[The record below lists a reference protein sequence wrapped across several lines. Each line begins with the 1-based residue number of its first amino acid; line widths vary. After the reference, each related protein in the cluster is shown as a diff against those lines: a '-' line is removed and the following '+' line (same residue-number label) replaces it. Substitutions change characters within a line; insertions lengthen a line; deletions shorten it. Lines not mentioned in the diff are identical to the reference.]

1 MILTVTPVE
10 GGSIMRARTWVDAT
24 TRFNPF
30 KRLIAWLLIGI
41 SASQL
46 GLSLILL
53 KIFIILIFI
62 FFY

>member
-1 MILTVTPVE
+1 
-10 GGSIMRARTWVDAT
+10 MRARTWVDAR

-46 GLSLILL
+46 GLLISFLHYIAIIYYYNLL
-53 KIFIILIFI
+53 LLLLFSN
-62 FFY
+62 YY